1 MYPTIVTVEYWNED
15 EYVLKTEGVL
25 IYAKSFADAAEQI
38 ERYYGDTIESMK
50 IQMYEEG
57 LFRIDAQYIKMIEEK
72 L

>member
-1 MYPTIVTVEYWNED
+1 MYPTIVTVEYWDGD
-15 EYVLKTEGVL
+15 ECTLRIEGVL

-57 LFRIDAQYIKMIEEK
+57 PFRVDAQHIKMIEEK

>member
-1 MYPTIVTVEYWNED
+1 MYPTIVTVEYWDED
-15 EYVLKTEGVL
+15 ECVLKTEGVL

-57 LFRIDAQYIKMIEEK
+57 LFRINTQYIKMIEEK